1 MTSKYSLY
9 TTQWLKN
16 RSAQL
21 KEQIK
26 NITAELKRREANDK

>member
-1 MTSKYSLY
+1 MTSKYATY
-9 TTQWLKN
+9 PTQWLKT
-16 RSAQL
+16 RRAQL